1 MAIDVS
7 ALGDYLNEHAMEL
20 MTASVAK
27 GRTADLVTVHA
38 GMKNKDSINIMD
50 TSLTL
55 AADNCAFDAGDSTV
69 FTQRVIAVSELKS
82 DEALCVKDLNDI
94 YLNLSLAA
102 GSGDDS
108 LPFEALYM
116 EHKLA
121 KLADIYEVADWQG
134 DISGGAGNNAFYDG
148 FIDVIDTAAASVDG
162 NVGGVTV
169 VTGITSANA
178 LDIVQG
184 MYSVIPVEILGE
196 SDVLVFGGWDTFRA
210 LQANITD
217 LNLFH
222 YNADGSTAAGEIM
235 IPGTGVKFVA
245 VNGLTG
251 TDRLFAGRTSNFH
264 IGIDAPS
271 DDSLEMWY
279 SKDDRLVKST
289 IRSKRGTQVA
299 FPQEIVQFTL
309 V

>member
-1 MAIDVS
+1 MAIDKS
-7 ALGDYLNEHAMEL
+7 ALGDYLNEHSMEL
-20 MTASVAK
+20 MAASVAK
-27 GRTADLVTVHA
+27 SRTAELVEVKA

-50 TSLTL
+50 TTLTL
-55 AADNCAFDAGDSTV
+55 AADDCGFDPGDTTT
-69 FTQRVIAVSELKS
+69 FTQRVIPVIAIKS
-82 DEALCVKDLNDI
+82 DEALCPKDLNDT
-94 YLNLSLAA
+94 YLNLKLAA

-108 LPFEALYM
+108 LPFDALYM

-121 KLADIYEVADWQG
+121 LLADAYESADWK
-134 DISGGAGNNAFYDG
+134 GNIATGTGNDALYNG
-148 FIDVIDTAAASVDG
+148 FIQVIDAAASSVDG

-169 VTGITSANA
+169 GTGITSANA

-251 TDRLFAGRTSNFH
+251 TDRLFAGRTSNFF

-279 SKDDRLVKST
+279 DKST
-289 IRSKRGTQVA
+289 RKVNTTIRAKRGTQVA
-299 FPQEIVQFTL
+299 FPQEIVEFTL